1 MDPQLTKEIQE
12 IIWQHLDK
20 NTYQAFIFGSRATGT
35 NRKYSDI
42 DIGIK
47 GPILD
52 IATLAKIKS
61 AFEESTLPYNV
72 DVVDFNYTS
81 EQFQEVALANII
93 YL

>member
-1 MDPQLTKEIQE
+1 MDPKLIKELQK
-12 IIWQHLDK
+12 IIWKYLDK
-20 NTYQAFIFGSRATGT
+20 NSYQAFIFGSRATGT

-52 IATLAKIKS
+52 FATLAKIKS